1 MSLDTMKTLPDAT
14 ALIDAFGTGTS
25 DPVEVIERHLDT
37 IAQREPE
44 LNAFSARATDVRD
57 LARAAR
63 DRWQAGTPLGPLDG
77 VPVIVKDNL
86 VSAGLPAAWG
96 NPELGRRVPEHDEK
110 PVAALR
116 AAGAIVLGKG
126 NTPEFAVEGYTAN
139 AAFGVTRN
147 PFDPALT
154 PGGSSGGVVAAV
166 ASGMAVAGIGTDGG
180 GSIRR
185 PAGYTGL
192 WGLKPGIGSVPRGN
206 GLPQV
211 LLDFETV
218 GPITRSA
225 RDLALFHGVL
235 AGRPVQ
241 SVTRPARIL
250 AVGRIADAPCDA
262 SIRAAFAET
271 MDRLRALGHDVT
283 ESPLPLDL
291 DPLNE
296 VWSGLAEIGLAHL
309 AWRDPAVMEAAA
321 DKYKA
326 MAARGAQV
334 SAVQLYE
341 ALTRVFALR
350 EDVRDLWG
358 HDAVLMPTAAAP
370 PWPATEVYP
379 LTIDGQPAGPRGHA
393 VYTGWVNASGLPAM
407 AFPAG
412 RANGLPIGMQL
423 VGRHGGEDLLLSI
436 AATLDA

>member
-1 MSLDTMKTLPDAT
+1 MSLDTTQTLPDAT
-14 ALIDAFGTGTS
+14 ALVEAFSKGDA
-25 DPVEVIERHLDT
+25 DPVEVMENHLET
-37 IAQREPE
+37 IDRRDRD
-44 LNAFSARATDVRD
+44 LNAFSARAADVRA

-63 DRWQAGTPLGPLDG
+63 ERWRAGAPLGPLDG

-96 NPELGRRVPEHDEK
+96 NPELGRRVPEHDEE
-110 PVAALR
+110 PIAALR
-116 AAGAIVLGKG
+116 GAGAILLGKG

-235 AGRPVQ
+235 AGRTVTPA
-241 SVTRPARIL
+241 TRPIPIL

-271 MDRLRALGHDVT
+271 VERLRALGHEVT
-283 ESPLPLDL
+283 ERPLPLDL
-291 DPLNE
+291 EPLNE
-296 VWSGLAEIGLAHL
+296 VWSGMAEIGLAHL

-334 SAVQLYE
+334 SAMHLYE

-350 EDVRDLWG
+350 EAVRDLWG

-370 PWPATEVYP
+370 PWPASEVYP
-379 LTIDGQPAGPRGHA
+379 DTIDGQPAGPRGHA
-393 VYTGWVNASGLPAM
+393 VYTGWVNAAGLPAM
-407 AFPAG
+407 AFPAKP
-412 RANGLPIGMQL
+412 ANGLPIGMQL
-423 VGRHGGEDLLLSI
+423 VGRHGGEDLLLGI
-436 AATLDA
+436 AATLDT